1 MATAEDDLARK
12 LPEAPL
18 HAVSHDGVAD
28 LLAHRE
34 TDPDAW
40 RRPVGRDRSRLEDE
54 ARHGTAAPG
63 LDAQEIPA
71 IWQSPGA
78 DRRHGLMAPAR
89 PTGAC
94 GPSGDDWR

>member
-1 MATAEDDLARK
+1 MTVWFRIAGALCICAAF
-12 LPEAPL
+12 AP
-18 HAVSHDGVAD
+18 S
-28 LLAHRE
+28 
-34 TDPDAW
+34 
-40 RRPVGRDRSRLEDE
+40 
-54 ARHGTAAPG
+54 